1 MKKKLII
8 SIAVIIIAIIA
19 ICQISSG
26 KSKNADYDIAKVEK
40 RDMVQTV
47 EASGTVNPVQSVDI
61 GSQVSGKISKL
72 YVDYNSKVKK
82 GQLLA
87 EIDPSLFQASVDK
100 ARADL
105 NNAKANYAKVLAQ
118 ATYKKSNYER
128 YARLYQKHYV
138 SKDEVESAYS
148 NYIASQ
154 SELSAMQA
162 NIKQAQANLDT
173 AETNMFYTKIT
184 SPVDGVVVSRA
195 VDEGQTVASS
205 FQTPELFVVA
215 QDLTQMQIEVS
226 VSEADIG
233 KIKEG
238 QAAEYTLDGYPDD
251 VFKGVVS
258 QIRISPTTVSNVTTY
273 TVIVDVKNDD
283 DILKPGM
290 NANVTIITMNE
301 KDALCVPNL
310 ALKYVPKNVTEKFK
324 EQGIWVLKSRKPER
338 IEIKTGLK
346 DGDFTQIISDEIQE
360 GTEVLMPIKSDKKKN
375 AGGPPRM
382 F

>member
-8 SIAVIIIAIIA
+8 SIAVIIIAIIVF
-19 ICQISSG
+19 CQFSAG
-26 KSKNADYDIAKVEK
+26 KGKNADYDITKVEK

-215 QDLTQMQIEVS
+215 QDLTQMQSAFLKPI
-226 VSEADIG
+226 SEKSKKVRLRNI
-233 KIKEG
+233 
-238 QAAEYTLDGYPDD
+238 P
-251 VFKGVVS
+251 S
-258 QIRISPTTVSNVTTY
+258 
-273 TVIVDVKNDD
+273 TVIPMTFSKGLF
-283 DILKPGM
+283 LK
-290 NANVTIITMNE
+290 
-301 KDALCVPNL
+301 
-310 ALKYVPKNVTEKFK
+310 
-324 EQGIWVLKSRKPER
+324 
-338 IEIKTGLK
+338 
-346 DGDFTQIISDEIQE
+346 
-360 GTEVLMPIKSDKKKN
+360 
-375 AGGPPRM
+375 
-382 F
+382 